1 MRINLGD
8 IARSPEFSSN
18 YIIKRQTVNYV
29 NGDPVFAEEL
39 INLYGTVTTAS
50 TKDVDLT
57 EFSDRG
63 LGMLKFYA
71 KNFIFLT
78 TSETNEV
85 ADEILFQ
92 NETYKVVKTGEY
104 QMFGY
109 NYAIG
114 LRQQK

>member
-1 MRINLGD
+1 MRIDLGD
-8 IARSPEFSSN
+8 IAQSPEFSSD
-18 YIIKRQTVNYV
+18 YIVKRQTVNFID
-29 NGDPVFAEEL
+29 GEPVLTEDE

-50 TKDVDLT
+50 TKDVELT
-57 EFSDRG
+57 EFSDRS

-78 TSETNEV
+78 SSETNQV
-85 ADEILFQ
+85 TDEIIFQ